1 MIYELSHRHG
11 TFWYTNATLFGDPAM
26 HALTMQTI
34 NQEYGRTDEKFIAEF
49 RKNYSNPLPPSWMML
64 ELTSFGT
71 LSTLYKKSGFY
82 TRFQGHRSLFG
93 LDDTTFRSWF
103 HTLVYVR
110 NVCAHH
116 SRLWNRIL
124 RVTPTMP
131 LTPAFPWI
139 GITILP
145 NPITGRPP
153 IKLNNRLYF
162 VLSMITYLLN
172 TVNPNQNFK
181 SRFRGLLAKYPN
193 ADVKAMGFPTG
204 WETEPLWDW
213 MNVPLP

>member
-82 TRFQGHRSLFG
+82 TRFQGHRSLFWPG
-93 LDDTTFRSWF
+93 
-103 HTLVYVR
+103 
-110 NVCAHH
+110 
-116 SRLWNRIL
+116 
-124 RVTPTMP
+124 
-131 LTPAFPWI
+131 
-139 GITILP
+139 
-145 NPITGRPP
+145 
-153 IKLNNRLYF
+153 
-162 VLSMITYLLN
+162 
-172 TVNPNQNFK
+172 
-181 SRFRGLLAKYPN
+181 
-193 ADVKAMGFPTG
+193 
-204 WETEPLWDW
+204 
-213 MNVPLP
+213 